1 MSDSFQEFQQADSY
15 FFLTFYPFIH
25 IFVYLL
31 TLTYFHF
38 PFPSLLLFNNNNA
51 KWFYT
56 PRSMSSNTHCS
67 LVACAAAANVNA
79 LTNSVR
85 VRDALG
91 FLTPAFCD
99 DANTYTCLCMHRPVS
114 GHLCWS
120 STDGKTTA
128 SNGQRIPPQSHHWK
142 YTHHRAE
149 LWQACQC
156 PDVIV

>member
-1 MSDSFQEFQQADSY
+1 MSYSFQEFQQADSY
-15 FFLTFYPFIH
+15 LTFTLSIH
-25 IFVYLL
+25 SFTFLSIFWLWPTSTFL
-31 TLTYFHF
+31 
-38 PFPSLLLFNNNNA
+38 SLLLFNNNNA
-51 KWFYT
+51 EWFYT
-56 PRSMSSNTHCS
+56 PRSRSSNTHCS

-85 VRDALG
+85 VRDVLG

-99 DANTYTCLCMHRPVS
+99 GANTYTCLCMHRPVS

-142 YTHHRAE
+142 YIHHCSE